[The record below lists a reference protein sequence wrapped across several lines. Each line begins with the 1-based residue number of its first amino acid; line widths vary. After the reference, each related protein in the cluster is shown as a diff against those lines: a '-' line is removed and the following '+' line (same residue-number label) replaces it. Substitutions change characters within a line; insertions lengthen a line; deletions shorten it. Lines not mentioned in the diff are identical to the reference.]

1 MASTKSFGAVPV
13 SAKQQ
18 SKPFE
23 VHFDDQKL
31 EDLKT
36 LVRLSPVS
44 KETYETQDPEGDD
57 WRFGVPRSWMLK
69 AKQFWADGF
78 DW

>member
-1 MASTKSFGAVPV
+1 MPSTKSFGTVPGT
-13 SAKQQ
+13 AKQQ
-18 SKPFE
+18 PIPFE

-36 LVRLSPVS
+36 LIRLSPVS
-44 KETYETQDPEGDD
+44 KETYETQDPQGDD
-57 WRFGVPRSWMLK
+57 WKFGVPRNWMLK
-69 AKQFWADGF
+69 AKQAWAEDF